1 MRGRGYIMRKGEEN
15 FKAIEKIIMLLV
27 ILFALAIVNGKIY
40 ELIGTQMMPVL
51 WCIIRR
57 LTILGIFFL
66 IVKQARVIHDCRYSK
81 KSKQVWRDVK
91 EGSRSKIM
99 LHLKGNEK
107 SIPMFVLMYLAEIY
121 EDDDEFF
128 RRALNEIV
136 SLYGKGNI
144 DEKSTISFFLL
155 QHENNNEVARMFEK
169 NADLKEQ
176 CVKLSQENI
185 RSIKGE
191 FNYLQKEGV
200 TKSGL
205 VIFFQK
211 LLHICLPNNGISKED
226 IVDSLEYISGWTL
239 KNVTKDNIDSY
250 QEAMALFVLMIPALK
265 HKLSKTNILS
275 KIIAKNF
282 KEIEKSEWLKCL
294 LSWSYEHISYCLQ
307 SNGVFSVADAKLIP
321 DVCMIYIYYERM
333 NVWKKER
340 FLRNIMAKHQQ
351 FHKEYDTKKSVLLVL
366 MGSPL
371 RRFQSDEDFAYNY
384 ISLVYLCVSQIM
396 QQP

>member
-1 MRGRGYIMRKGEEN
+1 MMRKGEEN
-15 FKAIEKIIMLLV
+15 IKAIEKIIMLLV
-27 ILFALAIVNGKIY
+27 ILLALAIANGKIY
-40 ELIGTQMMPVL
+40 ELIGTQMMPVVL
-51 WCIIRR
+51 H
-57 LTILGIFFL
+57 ILSVLMASGMVIL
-66 IVKQARVIHDCRYSK
+66 IVKNARVIYDCIYSK
-81 KSKQVWRDVK
+81 KSEKIWGDVK

-107 SIPMFVLMYLAEIY
+107 SIPLFVLMYLAEIY

-128 RRALNEIV
+128 RRVLNEIV

-200 TKSGL
+200 TKNGL

-211 LLHICLPNNGISKED
+211 LIHICLPNNGISKED

-275 KIIAKNF
+275 KVIAKNF
-282 KEIEKSEWLKCL
+282 KEIEESEWLKCL
-294 LSWSYEHISYCLQ
+294 LNWSYEYISCCLQ
-307 SNGVFSVADAKLIP
+307 NNGAFSVVDAKLIP

-333 NVWKKER
+333 NVRKKKR

-366 MGSPL
+366 IGSPL
-371 RRFQSDEDFAYNY
+371 RRFQSDENFAYNY